1 MGLHD
6 WLESWQKNGEDLRV
20 FLREASRQF
29 FQEIIINVLNIVP
42 LHQLHRSYQHAACI
56 TTSFVYMFCK
66 RNIVRKICTNEMII
80 RC

>member
-42 LHQLHRSYQHAACI
+42 LHQLHRSYQHAC
-56 TTSFVYMFCK
+56 SLHNNFVRLY
-66 RNIVRKICTNEMII
+66 VLQTEHCTQNMHK
-80 RC
+80 